1 MGSLGYKDTIKEI
14 QPTRHIVQIG
24 LQNQYVTMGENVRV
38 AWMWETMSS
47 YIILAGKNLG
57 K

>member
-1 MGSLGYKDTIKEI
+1 VGSFGYKDTIKEI
-14 QPTRHIVQIG
+14 QPTGHIVQIG
-24 LQNQYVTMGENVRV
+24 LQNQYVTMRENA

-47 YIILAGKNLG
+47 YINLAGKNLG